1 METQK
6 RCHILP
12 RWWCVSCTLQAAVWR
27 TIEQL
32 ATYSLLRG
40 ISKQITVFAYNATS
54 YFDFFQATIHSEC
67 IYVFCTDLTPQRTA
81 LSNRFLSPRRSVL
94 YLAVRTKSLNAI
106 QINLSI

>member
-32 ATYSLLRG
+32 TSYSLLRG
-40 ISKQITVFAYNATS
+40 ISTQITVFAYNLTS
-54 YFDFFQATIHSEC
+54 YFDFFQATKQSVFMYFVWTSRHNKQHYLIGFYHPDGEC
-67 IYVFCTDLTPQRTA
+67 L
-81 LSNRFLSPRRSVL
+81 LSGSN
-94 YLAVRTKSLNAI
+94 
-106 QINLSI
+106 